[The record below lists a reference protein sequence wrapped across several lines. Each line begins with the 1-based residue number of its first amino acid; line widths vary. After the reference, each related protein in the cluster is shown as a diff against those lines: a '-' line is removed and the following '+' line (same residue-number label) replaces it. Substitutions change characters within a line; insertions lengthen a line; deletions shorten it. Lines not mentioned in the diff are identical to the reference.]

1 MHPNAEMD
9 AHLSR
14 HGDGVKDVAFT
25 VDDAA
30 GIYNKAVERGAT
42 SVRKPE
48 TLKDE
53 HGSVIIA
60 SVKTYGDTIHSFV
73 QRVDYKGPFLP
84 SFKAHHLKELLNDV
98 MPRPDLRYMDH
109 CVGNQPDGEME
120 PAASWYEMLDF
131 HRFWSVD
138 DKMIHTNYSSLRS
151 IVVADFDE
159 NVKMPINE
167 PANGLRK
174 SQIQEYVDYYGG
186 AGVQHIAMR
195 TEDIITTV
203 ERMKARGCEFL
214 DKIPDAYYDRLE

>member
-1 MHPNAEMD
+1 MD

-109 CVGNQPDGEME
+109 CVGN
-120 PAASWYEMLDF
+120 
-131 HRFWSVD
+131 
-138 DKMIHTNYSSLRS
+138 
-151 IVVADFDE
+151 
-159 NVKMPINE
+159 
-167 PANGLRK
+167 
-174 SQIQEYVDYYGG
+174 
-186 AGVQHIAMR
+186 
-195 TEDIITTV
+195 
-203 ERMKARGCEFL
+203 
-214 DKIPDAYYDRLE
+214 